1 MDLQLWFW
9 AVARATGL
17 ASYAALCLSVL
28 SGVALRTSVLDFLA
42 HNRALRAL
50 HDFVTYLWIPLGL
63 AHVTTLI
70 LDHTAQIRPVD
81 AVVPF
86 LVGYGT
92 LAIGLGTI
100 SFDLAVVIIVTSWLR
115 RRMDDRLWRWIHRT
129 SYVAFATV
137 FLHSY
142 LSGTDFDAPIV
153 SAFTWSAAL
162 GLAVFT
168 AVRVVWGRL
177 PE

>member
-1 MDLQLWFW
+1 MLE
-9 AVARATGL
+9 
-17 ASYAALCLSVL
+17 
-28 SGVALRTSVLDFLA
+28 
-42 HNRALRAL
+42 
-50 HDFVTYLWIPLGL
+50 
-63 AHVTTLI
+63 
-70 LDHTAQIRPVD
+70 HTAQIRPVD

-100 SFDLAVVIIVTSWLR
+100 SCDLAVVIIVTSWLR

-142 LSGTDFDAPIV
+142 LSGTDFDAPII
-153 SAFTWSAAL
+153 SAFKIGRASCRE
-162 GLAVFT
+162 
-168 AVRVVWGRL
+168 RV
-177 PE
+177 